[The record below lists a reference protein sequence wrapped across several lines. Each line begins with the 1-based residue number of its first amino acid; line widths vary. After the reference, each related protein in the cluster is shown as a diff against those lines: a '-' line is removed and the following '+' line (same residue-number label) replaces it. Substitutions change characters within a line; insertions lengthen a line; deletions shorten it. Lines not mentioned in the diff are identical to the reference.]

1 LESLIRL
8 SQAHARLLYR
18 KNVTLQD
25 AVAILQVM
33 ECTAYAYGGFDG
45 SVDDF
50 ENAMYCDPMTVDF
63 SPEADLDM
71 LCFEYR
77 ILERYGML
85 SFIDDDRRRKAMAAL
100 GTTASGNGADSSGW
114 HGAENPRDRQW
125 QGGPSGTG
133 DASNAQPWSGVQQYG
148 GGPEWPAPAPG
159 PSPSVTQDHYGRIH
173 FSTPGSQSQNKRPR
187 R

>member
-1 LESLIRL
+1 MSDSAALLLERHYEKCRSSPGNTIPVTVRFLDSLIRL
-8 SQAHARLLYR
+8 SPAHARLLYR
-18 KNVTLQD
+18 KHVTLQD

-100 GTTASGNGADSSGW
+100 GTT
-114 HGAENPRDRQW
+114 
-125 QGGPSGTG
+125 
-133 DASNAQPWSGVQQYG
+133 V
-148 GGPEWPAPAPG
+148 
-159 PSPSVTQDHYGRIH
+159 
-173 FSTPGSQSQNKRPR
+173 
-187 R
+187 